1 MNHSP
6 SPSPIRSPSR
16 ALRWLAVLALL
27 LALPAAATSMLRRE
41 VPELSRAADAVV
53 RGTVRRVESRWAGD
67 GKRIVTDVEIQV
79 AEALKGAPGHTV
91 LVTQPG
97 GRVGDIGQK
106 VSGLAAFTPGEE
118 VVVFLDRRGKAAF
131 SVRGMAQGK
140 FRVQRSKDGK
150 AALAVPESPG
160 DARVLDPATGE
171 EVRPARHA
179 VPLES
184 LRSAVRAAAAGK
196 KQ

>member
-1 MNHSP
+1 MPTLPN
-6 SPSPIRSPSR
+6 RSR
-16 ALRWLAVLALL
+16 ALRPLALLALL
-27 LALPAAATSMLRRE
+27 LLAPPAAATSMLRAE
-41 VPELSRAADAVV
+41 VPELSREADAVV
-53 RGTVRRVESRWAGD
+53 RGTVRRVHSRWSGD
-67 GKRIVTDVEIQV
+67 GRRIVTDVEIQV
-79 AEALKGAPGHTV
+79 AEALKGAPGGTV

-97 GRVGDIGQK
+97 GRVGDIGQR
-106 VSGLAAFTPGEE
+106 VSGLASFSEGEE
-118 VVVFLDRRGKAAF
+118 VVVFLQRRGRDAF

-150 AALAVPESPG
+150 AALAVPESTG
-160 DARVLDPATGE
+160 DVRVVDPATGQ
-171 EVRPARHA
+171 EVHPERKS

>member
-1 MNHSP
+1 MTCS
-6 SPSPIRSPSR
+6 RS
-16 ALRWLAVLALL
+16 LRPLAALALL
-27 LALPAAATSMLRRE
+27 LALPAAATSMLKA
-41 VPELSRAADAVV
+41 ELPALSQEADAVV
-53 RGTVRRVESRWAGD
+53 RGTVRRVQSRWSGD
-67 GKRIVTDVEIQV
+67 GRRIVTDVELEV
-79 AEALKGAPGHTV
+79 AETLKGSPPRT
-91 LVTQPG
+91 LLITQPG

-106 VSGLAAFTPGEE
+106 VSGLASFTPGEE

>member
-1 MNHSP
+1 MPTLPN
-6 SPSPIRSPSR
+6 RSW
-16 ALRWLAVLALL
+16 ALCPLALLALL
-27 LALPAAATSMLRRE
+27 LALPAAATSLLRAE
-41 VPELSRAADAVV
+41 VPELSRKADAVV
-53 RGTVRRVESRWAGD
+53 QGTVRRVQSRWAAG
-67 GKRIVTDVEIQV
+67 GRRIVTDVEIQV
-79 AEALKGAPGHTV
+79 SDVLKGSPGRTV

-97 GRVGDIGQK
+97 GRVGDIGQR
-106 VSGLAAFTPGEE
+106 VSGLASFDEGEE
-118 VVVFLDRRGKAAF
+118 VVVFLQRRGPDAY

-140 FRVQRSKDGK
+140 FRVQRSPDGK
-150 AALAVPESPG
+150 TALAVPEPTG